1 MYSTGVILLTFYK
14 GSESNYIASELLRR
28 WVRLE
33 TKIIPIKKIQTL
45 YFGLCK
51 EWEYRRSCLSISIL
65 QVRLSTI
72 RKNGIF
78 KMLEP
83 NVVGR
88 SNNILSSKKRHQH
101 RCYQLTNLVIFSL
114 GSDISK
120 IWVYKY
126 SILSWPFWCFWWY
139 DAHNENILHRK
150 RLSTQRDDVF
160 LRLPD
165 TDYAHSNFFLHTDH
179 CCTKK
184 SRLE

>member
-1 MYSTGVILLTFYK
+1 MYSTGIILLTFYK

-33 TKIIPIKKIQTL
+33 TKIFPIKKIQTL

-65 QVRLSTI
+65 QVSFQRYT
-72 RKNGIF
+72 

-83 NVVGR
+83 NVVGT
-88 SNNILSSKKRHQH
+88 SDNTSSTNKLHQH
-101 RCYQLTNLVIFSL
+101 RCYQMANFIIFSL

-126 SILSWPFWCFWWY
+126 SILSWPIWCFWWY
-139 DAHNENILHRK
+139 DARNENILHRK